1 MGRKCK
7 KDIPMLSVKNS
18 KNYYLQPSSF
28 SGLFFALLLGYIFL
42 SLSMPEGF
50 IQGTSSYWCSQHDDI
65 TQYIAG
71 FNAYF
76 SENWHFPL
84 WTIEA
89 FNYPIGTR
97 STFVDIIPLYAFFL
111 KLFVPASAFPFN
123 PFGYWVGFCFMAQ
136 AFAAWLILKELK
148 NNSWAVL
155 LTLTLFLLFFPALL
169 ARIGH
174 ISLMSHFIILMAF
187 VLYIRSAT
195 NPFQPLGWT
204 VLLSLAFYTNIYL
217 FTMALT
223 IFFATLLGSLK
234 TLPLKNQLIQ
244 FLIPLFILFASSW
257 LTIFPL
263 PKGGFAQD
271 FGWGYYSMNLLAPF
285 HGSAFFKIPNAEMPG
300 QYEGFN
306 YLGLG
311 VLLLFVYALY
321 LQRQKERDFW
331 KKHRYIVLALTL
343 FTLYAFSSRIYL
355 GSFKLISFSY
365 PHFMDTLV
373 HQFRASGRFFWP
385 VGYAIMIFSVLM
397 VAKHGNKYKYI
408 VLILALFLQIADL
421 KERYA
426 LFKQTLHRD
435 SPVSINEQQWRATI
449 PHLTQHLYFYPKF
462 RCSKLPPHASLLP
475 TMLFASQNRM
485 TLNTGYIARYQ
496 PDCNDIALEI
506 SRSDLAHS
514 GYIFVKEEFSYE
526 QMLSFFPQHSNIT
539 CKPLD
544 FAWLC
549 SKNFN
554 GDLK

>member
-1 MGRKCK
+1 
-7 KDIPMLSVKNS
+7 MLSVKNS
-18 KNYYLQPSSF
+18 KVHYLQPSSF

-42 SLSMPEGF
+42 AITMPEGF
-50 IQGTSSYWCSQHDDI
+50 IHGTSSYWLSQHDDI

-84 WTIEA
+84 WSLEA

-97 STFVDIIPLYAFFL
+97 STFVDIIPLYAFLL
-111 KLFVPASAFPFN
+111 KVFAPASAFPFN

-136 AFAAWLILKELK
+136 AFSAWLILKELK
-148 NNSWAVL
+148 NNSWTL
-155 LTLTLFLLFFPALL
+155 LCTLTLFLLFFPALL

-195 NPFQPLGWT
+195 NPFQPLVWT

-223 IFFATLLGSLK
+223 IFFATLLSCLK
-234 TLPLKNQLIQ
+234 TLPFKSQLIQ
-244 FLIPLFILFASSW
+244 FLTPLIILFASSW

-263 PKGGFAQD
+263 PQGGFAQD

-311 VLLLFVYALY
+311 VLLLFAYALY

-343 FTLYAFSSRIYL
+343 FTLYAFSNKIYF
-355 GSFKLISFSY
+355 GSHKLISFSY

-397 VAKHGNKYKYI
+397 VAKHGNKYKY
-408 VLILALFLQIADL
+408 VLLMLALFLQIADL
-421 KERYA
+421 KERYV

-435 SPVSINEQQWRATI
+435 SPMIINKQQWQTNI
-449 PHLTQHLYFYPKF
+449 PKLTQHLYFYPKF

-506 SRSDLAHS
+506 SRSDFASS